1 MADFT
6 DYTDYKK
13 ERITNRKGE
22 RHPMAEWKA
31 FMSKPRFF
39 SAKLEGEVIELRGAE
54 AHHLGNVRRVKV
66 GEQVE
71 LFDGA
76 GKIVIGR
83 VSKIN
88 KATARIE
95 VLERLEKERAET
107 EVIVACA
114 LAKGSRWDWLIEK
127 CVELGA
133 TQIWPLLFE
142 RSVVKGSGEA
152 GQLAKWNRRAL
163 EAAKQ
168 CGRAYLPKIAQPRA
182 LEKVLAD
189 TNDNYLG
196 VVGTGN
202 ESAKP
207 ILVVLEKAEPKRVAL
222 LVGPEGGLTEQEQ
235 ALVQASGYEPVYLGE
250 NTLRVETAAAGLL
263 AAIRAWQDKK
273 YQLSSGRT

>member
-1 MADFT
+1 M
-6 DYTDYKK
+6 
-13 ERITNRKGE
+13 
-22 RHPMAEWKA
+22 
-31 FMSKPRFF
+31 
-39 SAKLEGEVIELRGAE
+39 EGEVIELMGEE

-66 GEQVE
+66 GEEVE

-76 GKIVIGR
+76 GQVVIGR
-83 VSKIN
+83 VN
-88 KATARIE
+88 KLNKKTAQIE
-95 VLERLEKERAET
+95 VLERFKKEPAKT
-107 EVIVACA
+107 EVTVATA

-133 TQIWPLLFE
+133 AKIWPVLFE

-168 CGRAYLPKIAQPRA
+168 CGRAYLPEIAQPEV

-189 TNDNYLG
+189 TDDDCLG

-207 ILVVLEKAEPKRVAL
+207 ILVVLEKAKPRRVVL
-222 LVGPEGGLTEQEQ
+222 LVGPEGGLTEKEQ
-235 ALVQASGYEPVYLGE
+235 ALAEANGYEPVYLGE
-250 NTLRVETAAAGLL
+250 NTLRVETAAAGML

-273 YQLSSGRT
+273 YQK

>member
-1 MADFT
+1 
-6 DYTDYKK
+6 
-13 ERITNRKGE
+13 
-22 RHPMAEWKA
+22 
-31 FMSKPRFF
+31 MSNPRFY
-39 SAKLEGEVIELRGAE
+39 SAKLEGEVIELSGAE
-54 AHHLGNVRRVKV
+54 AHHLRNVRRVKV
-66 GEQVE
+66 GEKVE
-71 LFDGA
+71 LFDGI
-76 GKIVIGR
+76 GKIVIGQ
-83 VSKIN
+83 VSEIN
-88 KATARIE
+88 KGAVQIE
-95 VLERLEKERAET
+95 VLKRFKKESAKI
-107 EVIVACA
+107 EVTVAAA
-114 LAKGSRWDWLIEK
+114 LAKGSRWDWLLEK

-133 TQIWPLLFE
+133 TQIWPVLFE

-168 CGRAYLPKIAQPRA
+168 CGRAYLPKIVQPRT

-189 TNDNYLG
+189 TNDDYLG
-196 VVGTGN
+196 VVGTGS

-263 AAIRAWQDKK
+263 AVIRAWQDKK